1 MRFEKTNIMAENLS
15 YNPYRDMHNDVQFS
29 AMFFGE
35 NFQNIPLFNSTQTI
49 EAKSFYYSFE
59 RFTFTGK
66 EREAETS
73 FSYFGARYYDL
84 DLMTGWL
91 SVDPMADK
99 YPGLSPYAYCAWNSV
114 KLVDPDGEG
123 PIFSLAG
130 ALVGATVNTVCAVM
144 EGKSGTELV
153 AAAVG
158 CAITGA
164 VVSTNPLASV
174 AASAA
179 GNYAEQQLNV
189 WFGNKEN
196 VDGVEVAV
204 ASGFGVIGGKAEKI
218 AKANVKNKAEK
229 VSLKIGDEIKE
240 SVKAETKK
248 TYGTVK
254 GHSIQGKINRET
266 RKRIKNYKE
275 QKEVEG
281 KTKVDAISIAI
292 QRYATNKT
300 TNDVNK
306 VLKRE

>member
-1 MRFEKTNIMAENLS
+1 MYQNYIKYNAETPPK
-15 YNPYRDMHNDVQFS
+15 YPQ
-29 AMFFGE
+29 
-35 NFQNIPLFNSTQTI
+35 
-49 EAKSFYYSFE
+49 
-59 RFTFTGK
+59 TFTGK
-66 EREAETS
+66 ERDSETG
-73 FSYFGARYYDL
+73 FSYFGARYYDS

-91 SVDPMADK
+91 SVDPMADDFL
-99 YPGLSPYAYCAWNSV
+99 YISPYNYCNWNPV
-114 KLVDPDGEG
+114 KLKDPDGEG

-130 ALVGATVNTVCAVM
+130 ALVGATVNTVCAAM

-158 CAITGA
+158 GAITGA

-174 AASAA
+174 AANAA

-218 AKANVKNKAEK
+218 AKTNVENKAEK
-229 VSLKIGDEIKE
+229 VSLKIRDEIKE

-248 TYGTVK
+248 NYGTVK

>member
-1 MRFEKTNIMAENLS
+1 MHQNYIKYNAKTPPKYPQS
-15 YNPYRDMHNDVQFS
+15 
-29 AMFFGE
+29 
-35 NFQNIPLFNSTQTI
+35 
-49 EAKSFYYSFE
+49 
-59 RFTFTGK
+59 FTGK
-66 EREAETS
+66 ERDSETG
-73 FSYFGARYYDL
+73 FSYFGARYYDSDIL
-84 DLMTGWL
+84 TGWL
-91 SVDPMADK
+91 SVDTLADDFSNI
-99 YPGLSPYAYCAWNSV
+99 SPYNYCNWNPV
-114 KLVDPDGEG
+114 KLKDPDGEG

-158 CAITGA
+158 GAITGA

-196 VDGVEVAV
+196 VDGVEVAI

-248 TYGTVK
+248 NYGTVK

>member
-1 MRFEKTNIMAENLS
+1 MAENLS

-29 AMFFGE
+29 AMFFGK
-35 NFQNIPLFNSTQTI
+35 NFQNIPLFSSTQTI
-49 EAKSFYYSFE
+49 EAKRFCYSFE

-66 EREAETS
+66 TCSPLLHYHCVNHANSCGNAIANSQSLLHAETG
-73 FSYFGARYYDL
+73 FSYFGARYYDSDVL
-84 DLMTGWL
+84 TGWL

-99 YPGLSPYAYCAWNSV
+99 YPRLSPYAYCGWNPV

-164 VVSTNPLASV
+164 VVLTNPLASV

-218 AKANVKNKAEK
+218 AKANVKNKTEK
-229 VSLKIGDEIKE
+229 FLLK
-240 SVKAETKK
+240 
-248 TYGTVK
+248 
-254 GHSIQGKINRET
+254 
-266 RKRIKNYKE
+266 
-275 QKEVEG
+275 
-281 KTKVDAISIAI
+281 
-292 QRYATNKT
+292 
-300 TNDVNK
+300 
-306 VLKRE
+306 

>member
-1 MRFEKTNIMAENLS
+1 MNLK
-15 YNPYRDMHNDVQFS
+15 YNTETHQ
-29 AMFFGE
+29 
-35 NFQNIPLFNSTQTI
+35 
-49 EAKSFYYSFE
+49 KSPQS
-59 RFTFTGK
+59 FTGK
-66 EREAETS
+66 TCSPLLCYRFVSTTLAAQIPSGNAIANSQGLLHAETGL
-73 FSYFGARYYDL
+73 SYFGARYYDSDIL
-84 DLMTGWL
+84 TGWL
-91 SVDPMADK
+91 SVDPMADDFL
-99 YPGLSPYAYCAWNSV
+99 YISPYNYCNWNPV
-114 KLVDPDGEG
+114 KLKDPDGEG

-130 ALVGATVNTVCAVM
+130 ALVGATVNTVCAAM

-158 CAITGA
+158 GAITGA

-174 AASAA
+174 AANAA

-218 AKANVKNKAEK
+218 AKTNVENKAEK
-229 VSLKIGDEIKE
+229 VSLKIRDEIKE

-248 TYGTVK
+248 NYGTVK

-266 RKRIKNYKE
+266 NKRIKNYKE
-275 QKEVEG
+275 QKVVEG